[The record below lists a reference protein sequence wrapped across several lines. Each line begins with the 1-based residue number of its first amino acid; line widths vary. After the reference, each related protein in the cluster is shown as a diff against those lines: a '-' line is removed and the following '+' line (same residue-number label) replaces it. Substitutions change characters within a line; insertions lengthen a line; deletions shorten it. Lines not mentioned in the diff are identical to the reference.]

1 MKLPDF
7 LGLTLVACGIAIM
20 VGSTW
25 AVLESRER
33 ESLSR
38 EMEQWQQQEWI
49 DNLIEMRR
57 QEMLNQIKYK
67 PS

>member
-1 MKLPDF
+1 MKLNE
-7 LGLTLVACGIAIM
+7 LVGATVVGCGLAIM
-20 VGSTW
+20 VGSIM
-25 AVLESRER
+25 AVLEHRER
-33 ESLSR
+33 ESLSV
-38 EMEQWQQQEWI
+38 ELEQWQQKEWI